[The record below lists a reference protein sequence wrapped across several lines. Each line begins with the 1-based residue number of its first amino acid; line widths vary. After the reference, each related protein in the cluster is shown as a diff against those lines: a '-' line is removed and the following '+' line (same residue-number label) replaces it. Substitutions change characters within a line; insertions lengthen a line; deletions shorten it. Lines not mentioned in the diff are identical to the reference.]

1 MSNDK
6 LVWAVKNGSLEE
18 VKKIVEV
25 SSKFQLYVAYVHILQ
40 CFGIL

>member
-6 LVWAVKNGSLEE
+6 LVWAVKNGSLDD

-25 SSKFQLYVAYVHILQ
+25 SPKRSAIFVAINV
-40 CFGIL
+40 

>member
-25 SSKFQLYVAYVHILQ
+25 SDYFSYFY
-40 CFGIL
+40 GINTYIT